1 MFLFPKL
8 IHMVAAA
15 PASSL
20 SSSSAAFEALCESLR
35 QNDPTI
41 VHVNAGYDNS
51 GIFSANLVGWGG
63 PLGAALS
70 ANTIVTQLSLNPQYF
85 FAAPN
90 NSAAAAAAAEAAA
103 ATPLLA
109 FVRSSTRLH
118 TVALGD
124 KNATQVVTT
133 VPLPAATTLQLVGQV
148 LTAMAENPHIT
159 TLCANAVLPFDEF
172 VHFLTSSPSIRHLE
186 LRLVALKY
194 WNNHPTTTSAAAF
207 LRNRVVTAMGACS
220 RLETVHLSVVAEAND
235 IVTDILHRLGA
246 MECLR
251 ELRLDAHQTR
261 FQNGHFMALSNL
273 LRSTNSLASLTLTE
287 GSLGRQGVEFLV
299 QGLTNNATVAQL
311 CLWACRFISK
321 DALALLVAFLQDH
334 ANKNGNQLR
343 KLVLKRNLGLDH
355 KMLSN
360 MLIGSALECLEL
372 HQANDIDLAV
382 VFKNWT
388 RHCSLVQ
395 LPELCVE
402 GGFLMD
408 DDVNALARYVA
419 ATNTLQDLR
428 VTDIDP
434 DCNSTTRLLRA
445 LRDNGSLLRVVLLES
460 ETNGSLFSESEQTL
474 VDAMGQRN
482 AHLGT
487 LLAAPMDRSVEAAVV
502 DVLIDD
508 SRCNLLLLFPT
519 LFWVAQKMPR
529 RAHNAMFLGLL
540 AMADDR

>member
-1 MFLFPKL
+1 LGRT
-8 IHMVAAA
+8 VGRGAV
-15 PASSL
+15 
-20 SSSSAAFEALCESLR
+20 R
-35 QNDPTI
+35 Q
-41 VHVNAGYDNS
+41 YE
-51 GIFSANLVGWGG
+51 
-63 PLGAALS
+63 
-70 ANTIVTQLSLNPQYF
+70 
-85 FAAPN
+85 
-90 NSAAAAAAAEAAA
+90 AEAAA
-103 ATPLLA
+103 ATATPLLA

-118 TVALGD
+118 TIALGD
-124 KNATQVVTT
+124 KNATQGVATT
-133 VPLPAATTLQLVGQV
+133 VPPAATTLQLVGQV

-159 TLCANAVLPFDEF
+159 TLCANAVLPLDEF

-186 LRLVALKY
+186 LRLVALNH
-194 WNNHPTTTSAAAF
+194 WNHYPTTTPAAAAF

-220 RLETVHLSVVAEAND
+220 RLETVHLSVVAEASSD
-235 IVTDILHRLGA
+235 TVTDILHRLGA
-246 MECLR
+246 LECLR
-251 ELRLDAHQTR
+251 ELRLDAHKTR
-261 FQNGHFMALSNL
+261 FQNGNFMALSNL

-299 QGLTNNATVAQL
+299 QGLTNNATVTQL
-311 CLWACRFISK
+311 CLWACRFSK

-343 KLVLKRNLGLDH
+343 KLVLKRNLGLDP
-355 KMLSN
+355 KILSN

-419 ATNTLQDLR
+419 ATGTLQDLR

-460 ETNGSLFSESEQTL
+460 ETNGSLFSEWEQAL

-487 LLAAPMDRSVEAAVV
+487 LLASPMDRSAEAAVV
-502 DVLIDD
+502 IDD
-508 SRCNLLLLFPT
+508 SQSNLLPLFPT

-540 AMADDR
+540 AMADGR